1 MSQGMILLSAGI
13 ALFVIAVISTITA
26 LVIGK
31 KRKKKID
38 EYVREWY

>member
-1 MSQGMILLSAGI
+1 MSQGMILLSSGI
-13 ALFVIAVISTITA
+13 ALLVIAIISTVAA
-26 LVIGK
+26 LMIGK

>member
-13 ALFVIAVISTITA
+13 ALFVIAVISTVAA

-31 KRKKKID
+31 KRKNKID
-38 EYVREWY
+38 EYVRKWY